1 MSDTRL
7 RCLVV
12 DDDPLD
18 RELVESVLGRAGH
31 ETQTATDGESALELL
46 AREPFDVALVD
57 LSMGGMGGL
66 ATLRAIR
73 HSHPELR
80 MVVVSGHDDR
90 EHVLGAVSAG
100 AEGYVLKLD
109 VGHRL
114 TSALDEVR
122 TGGGPMSSKIARI
135 VMEELRCATEEARA
149 AAESGPEAERS
160 LSQREWDVLQR
171 LSSGDTYAQIG
182 ANLNISVNTVRH
194 HIRNLYDKL
203 QVTGK
208 AQAITRA
215 LGKKPA

>member
-1 MSDTRL
+1 L
-7 RCLVV
+7 IV

-18 RELVESVLGRAGH
+18 RELVESVLSRAGH
-31 ETQTATDGESALELL
+31 STQSAVDGESALELL
-46 AREPFDVALVD
+46 AHEPFDVALVD

-73 HSHPELR
+73 HSHPDLR

-100 AEGYVLKLD
+100 ADGYVLKLD
-109 VGHRL
+109 VPYRL
-114 TSALDEVR
+114 SQALDEVN
-122 TGGGPMSSKIARI
+122 TGGGPMSTRIARI
-135 VMEELRCATEEARA
+135 VLEELRCATEEARA
-149 AAESGPEAERS
+149 TAETASETERS
-160 LSQREWDVLQR
+160 LSQREWDVLDR
-171 LSSGDTYAQIG
+171 LSTGDTYAQIG

-215 LGKKPA
+215 MGRRPV